1 MLAMGLED
9 LAFSDVFDE
18 SRVEPGRKLLK
29 IYRTVQVPDKGNE
42 DEETKSLLI

>member
-29 IYRTVQVPDKGNE
+29 IYRTVQVPDKGDKE
-42 DEETKSLLI
+42 DEETKSLI